1 MVKAMPEKVLE
12 SMVAH
17 SPIGRAWEH
26 RKMLPT
32 HRDTRFNVG
41 QHKCLVSVNCQ
52 RQISQEN
59 TFKSLYP
66 KRLSEYSQATAS

>member
-32 HRDTRFNVG
+32 TGVLALMSART
-41 QHKCLVSVNCQ
+41 SVY
-52 RQISQEN
+52 
-59 TFKSLYP
+59 TP
-66 KRLSEYSQATAS
+66 GTM